1 MTRCGHYTVTLK
13 IMYKI
18 IFILLFIKFIYETY
32 MAFAVRCGFH
42 CVYADKSP
50 KIQTLKI
57 LLIPGVSEKEVN
69 LYYFFFTH
77 KY

>member
-1 MTRCGHYTVTLK
+1 
-13 IMYKI
+13 
-18 IFILLFIKFIYETY
+18 
-32 MAFAVRCGFH
+32 MAFAVRCESH
-42 CVYADKSP
+42 CVYVDKSP

-69 LYYFFFTH
+69 LYFFFFTH